1 MRYAFILL
9 ALSAQLFAVTNRI
22 EIIIITPP
30 EVLLSPGQTVQMH
43 AYGYY
48 SDGTVTDFTSKVTW
62 SSVQS
67 SIATVSSTGLV
78 TMKGAGSA
86 LIKAAYSGYKGYGT
100 VWNKFTPFI
109 KVKPSTAS
117 FGKIEHI
124 VYIVKENR
132 SFDSYFGTFPGANGA
147 TSGTI
152 STGQV
157 VTLGH
162 LPDPPTH
169 DMGHEWT
176 DNHGNIDG
184 GRMDRF
190 DLELTCSVNGDM
202 ACMDQLYQ
210 SDIPNYWSYAQ
221 NYALADAAF
230 SSVSSGSY
238 PAHLA
243 LISGSA
249 QRVLDNPRSTQPA
262 QWGCDAVA
270 GTTVPFMQTNE
281 TVAAEFPCFSAT
293 TIGDLADA
301 AGVSWKAYTML
312 STESGYI
319 YNPFRSF
326 SSIFY
331 GSDWTTKVVD
341 EANFIPD
348 ALAGNLPA
356 LSFVTPPSIDT
367 DHPPDSACIGEN
379 WTVQQI
385 NAVMQGPASQ
395 WANTVIILTWDDFGG
410 LYDHAAPPY
419 RDQFGLGIRVP
430 FLILSPWAVQGVYHT
445 EIEFASVLRFME
457 ETFKLPSLGGADKFA
472 NDMQDAFSYSQTP
485 LPPLIL
491 SERTCP
497 ARSPDAPAFDP
508 DDLED

>member
-1 MRYAFILL
+1 MKYLFALL
-9 ALSAQLFAVTNRI
+9 VLSAQVFAVENRI
-22 EIIIITPP
+22 EIIIVTPP
-30 EVLLSPGQTVQMH
+30 EILLSPGQTQQMR

-48 SDGTVTDFTSKVTW
+48 SDGSVTDLSSQVTW
-62 SSVQS
+62 SSIES
-67 SIATVSSTGLV
+67 SIAIVSKTGLV
-78 TMKGAGSA
+78 TMKGAGTA
-86 LIKAAYSGYKGYGT
+86 LIKATLKGFKGYGT

-109 KVKPSTAS
+109 RVKPSTAS
-117 FGKIEHI
+117 FGKIQHI
-124 VYIVKENR
+124 VFIMKENR

-147 TSGTI
+147 TTARI

-157 VTLGH
+157 VALGH
-162 LPDPPTH
+162 LPDPPKH

-190 DLELTCSVNGDM
+190 DLELTCSVNNDNQ
-202 ACMDQLYQ
+202 CLTQSYQ
-210 SDIPNYWSYAQ
+210 SDIPNYWAYAQ
-221 NYALADAAF
+221 HYSLADAAF

-243 LISGSA
+243 MVSGSE
-249 QRVLDNPRSTQPA
+249 QRVLDNPRSSQPA
-262 QWGCDAVA
+262 QWGCDAIA
-270 GTTVPFMQTNE
+270 GTTVPFMQANE
-281 TVAAEFPCFSAT
+281 TVASEFPCFSAT
-293 TIGDLADA
+293 TIADLADR

-326 SSIFY
+326 SSIIN

-341 EANFIPD
+341 ETNFIPE
-348 ALAGNLPA
+348 ALAGTLPA

-379 WTVQQI
+379 WSVQQI
-385 NAVMQGPASQ
+385 NAVMQGPAEQ
-395 WANTVIILTWDDFGG
+395 WNNTVIILTWDDFGG
-410 LYDHAAPPY
+410 LYDHVPPPY

-430 FLILSPWAVQGVYHT
+430 FLIISPRAIQQVYHT
-445 EIEFASVLRFME
+445 EIEFASVLKFME
-457 ETFKLPSLGGADKFA
+457 ETFGLPSLGGADKFA
-472 NDMQDAFSYSQTP
+472 NDMQDAFNYSQTP
-485 LPPLIL
+485 LPPLVL

-497 ARSPDAPAFDP
+497 VGSADTPAFDP

>member
-1 MRYAFILL
+1 MRYVFILL

-62 SSVQS
+62 SSIQS

-109 KVKPSTAS
+109 RVKPSTAS

-243 LISGSA
+243 MISGSA
-249 QRVLDNPRSTQPA
+249 QRVLDNPRNTQPA

-385 NAVMQGPASQ
+385 NASVTMGQHGHYSHVGRF
-395 WANTVIILTWDDFGG
+395 W
-410 LYDHAAPPY
+410 
-419 RDQFGLGIRVP
+419 
-430 FLILSPWAVQGVYHT
+430 WAVRPRRSSLSGSIRTGDSSAVFDYQPVGSAGGVSHGNRICERAAVYGGDFQTAEPGGSRQGRQRHAGCVQL
-445 EIEFASVLRFME
+445 FADAAAAV
-457 ETFKLPSLGGADKFA
+457 GAVRA
-472 NDMQDAFSYSQTP
+472 Q
-485 LPPLIL
+485 L
-491 SERTCP
+491 SCTARGRT
-497 ARSPDAPAFDP
+497 RV
-508 DDLED
+508 